1 MKVIIRNPLQNK
13 SRKTVKN
20 LKPSKIRWI
29 WREVKT
35 NRVDTF
41 TKLIME
47 GPVNICII
55 CNRCFY
61 ARSVLYFHQD
71 KYDMDMD
78 KVLCNFTQQEHI
90 CRTCSLWNKIL
101 NRLERL
107 LIFRRLLFKKV
118 TIMPKGCFPK
128 LKGKIRN
135 ITVETNDIA
144 NVLPRGADSNGLIF
158 VKINQKLSYRGHVY
172 LEPVSPGAVQLALV
186 YLKQNNPFYHKIR
199 IDIDNISMNYL
210 IWLKT

>member
-1 MKVIIRNPLQNK
+1 MPDVYSIFI
-13 SRKTVKN
+13 
-20 LKPSKIRWI
+20 KISMTWI
-29 WREVKT
+29 WTKFFVILR
-35 NRVDTF
+35 NRSIFVEYVPCE
-41 TKLIME
+41 I
-47 GPVNICII
+47 
-55 CNRCFY
+55 
-61 ARSVLYFHQD
+61 
-71 KYDMDMD
+71 
-78 KVLCNFTQQEHI
+78 
-90 CRTCSLWNKIL
+90 KIL

-118 TIMPKGCFPK
+118 TTMPKGCFPK
-128 LKGKIRN
+128 LKGKIWN

-172 LEPVSPGAVQLALV
+172 LQPVLPGAVQLALV

-210 IWLKT
+210 I

>member
-1 MKVIIRNPLQNK
+1 MPEVYSIFI
-13 SRKTVKN
+13 
-20 LKPSKIRWI
+20 KISMTWI
-29 WREVKT
+29 WTKFFVILR
-35 NRVDTF
+35 NRSIFV
-41 TKLIME
+41 
-47 GPVNICII
+47 
-55 CNRCFY
+55 
-61 ARSVLYFHQD
+61 
-71 KYDMDMD
+71 
-78 KVLCNFTQQEHI
+78 EHVPCEI
-90 CRTCSLWNKIL
+90 KIL
-101 NRLERL
+101 NRLEHL